1 MMGRFDMA
9 RDVARPRGDWRAGLA
24 GAGAALS
31 ARIAGLRLASASA
44 TGIRQLHMMVAL
56 IAPLLMLLTVAF
68 MAQQQ
73 NADAL
78 EREQARAV
86 TLQRYLLADAA
97 LVGFDNARWNDAYR
111 EAVLDLDRDW
121 MDGNWGPDAF
131 GTIDYHDAFL
141 IDAAGATLY
150 ASVLG
155 ERSTQR
161 AGAMLGASLA
171 TLIDEAQRAGADG
184 RASGFIPY
192 LGGVGVA
199 SLNRVR
205 PVDAGLVRPGAP
217 DRYLVTVKRFD
228 AATLREL
235 QLPSGF
241 ARLQV
246 TRTRVGETT
255 VPFADIEGRPF
266 AFLSWAS
273 RSPGFTSAMAV
284 MPVALLLFVLLAYA
298 GLVGAR
304 TAKRWAEQV
313 LANEASAR
321 QLAELDPLTELPNRR
336 SFVERLQADLAAE
349 REVAI
354 VYIDLDGFKS
364 INDAFGHLTGDM
376 LLIAAAERIA
386 LAAANDTGSRMARL
400 GGDEFAIALT
410 GADAEL
416 RGQRVAL
423 GILNAFAHPI
433 QHAAR
438 QVYLGASIGLAS
450 SAAGLGAVELI
461 RHADVAMYAAKAA
474 GKRQWRAYDAAMDAG
489 RDTRQQL
496 AVELRIAL
504 QEDAIDVCYQP
515 IVDAASERIVACEAL
530 ARWTSPTRGLVDTAL
545 FISVA
550 EEAGL
555 ISELTRQV
563 LRKAARAAA
572 KWDICVAV
580 NLSAAE
586 AWDARFSDALLR
598 ILAEAGLPPG
608 RLELEITEGY
618 LLREADTAREVMSEL
633 RALGVQVA
641 LDDFGTGFAS
651 LTYLRK
657 LPLDRL
663 KLTREF
669 LAEIVGERRS
679 QPLAAAIVQLG
690 DALGL
695 PVTAEG
701 VETREQAELLR
712 DAGCTRLQGW
722 LYGKPMSAA
731 HLTRRLKQ
739 REMAA

>member
-1 MMGRFDMA
+1 MA
-9 RDVARPRGDWRAGLA
+9 RGEARQRGEWRVGLA
-24 GAGAALS
+24 GAAAALFRRT
-31 ARIAGLRLASASA
+31 AALRLASASA

-56 IAPLLMLLTVAF
+56 IAPLLMLLTIAF

-78 EREQARAV
+78 HREQARAV
-86 TLQRYLLADAA
+86 TLQRYLLTEAS
-97 LVGFDNARWNDAYR
+97 LLGLDNARWNDAYR
-111 EAVLDLDRDW
+111 AAVLDIDRGW
-121 MDGNWGPDAF
+121 MDENWGPDAF
-131 GTIDYHDAFL
+131 GTMDYHDVFL
-141 IDAAGATLY
+141 VDDAGRTLY
-150 ASVLG
+150 ASILG
-155 ERSTQR
+155 KRSARPAQNL
-161 AGAMLGASLA
+161 LGASLP
-171 TLIDEAQRAGADG
+171 TLLDRARRHGADG
-184 RASGFIPY
+184 RATGFVPY
-192 LGGVGVA
+192 LDGVAVA
-199 SLNRVR
+199 SLSRIR
-205 PVDAGLVRPGAP
+205 PVDAALAERGAP
-217 DRYLVTVKRFD
+217 VRHLVMVKRFD

-241 ARLQV
+241 VRLSV
-246 TRTRVGETT
+246 TRAPIGDTA
-255 VPFADIEGRPF
+255 VPFAGLEGQPV
-266 AFLSWAS
+266 AWLTWAS
-273 RSPGFTSAMAV
+273 RTPGYSSALAV
-284 MPVALLLFVLLAYA
+284 MPVALLLFALLAYA

-313 LANEASAR
+313 LANEAAAR
-321 QLAELDPLTELPNRR
+321 RLAELDPLTELPNRR
-336 SFVERLQADLAAE
+336 AFIERLQADLAAE

-354 VYIDLDGFKS
+354 VYVDLDGFKA

-386 LAAANDTGSRMARL
+386 LAAANDTASRMARL
-400 GGDEFAIALT
+400 GGDEFAIALV
-410 GADAEL
+410 GADADL

-423 GILNAFAHPI
+423 GILSGFAHPI
-433 QHAAR
+433 QHAGR
-438 QVYLGASIGLAS
+438 QVYLGASVGLAS
-450 SAAGLGAVELI
+450 SAPGLGALELV
-461 RHADVAMYAAKAA
+461 RHADVAMYAAKA
-474 GKRQWRAYDAAMDAG
+474 GGRRQWRAYDAVMDAG
-489 RDTRQQL
+489 RDVRQQL
-496 AVELRIAL
+496 AIELRLAL
-504 QEDAIDVCYQP
+504 QEDSIDVCYQP
-515 IVDAASERIVACEAL
+515 IVEARSERIVACEAL
-530 ARWTSPTRGLVDTAL
+530 ARWTSPTRGVIDPAL

-563 LRKAARAAA
+563 MRKAARAGAR
-572 KWDICVAV
+572 WDIAVAV

-586 AWDARFSDALLR
+586 AWDARFADSLLA
-598 ILAEAGLPPG
+598 ILAEAGLPPE

-618 LLREADTAREVMSEL
+618 LLREADTAREVLSEL

-669 LAEIVGERRS
+669 LAEIVGEGRS
-679 QPLAAAIVQLG
+679 RPLAAAIVQLG

-701 VETREQAELLR
+701 VETRDQAALLR

-739 REMAA
+739 REAA

>member
-1 MMGRFDMA
+1 MA
-9 RDVARPRGDWRAGLA
+9 RDKARQRTTWRAGIA
-24 GAGAALS
+24 GAVASLS
-31 ARIAGLRLASASA
+31 ARSSALRLASASA

-56 IAPLLMLLTVAF
+56 IAPLLMLLTIAF

-78 EREQARAV
+78 QREKARAA
-86 TLQRYLLADAA
+86 TLQHYALGEAA
-97 LVGFDNARWNDAYR
+97 LLGLDNAAWNNAYR
-111 EAVLDLDRDW
+111 KAVLDLDLRW
-121 MDGNWGPDAF
+121 MDENWGPDAY

-141 IDAAGATLY
+141 VDAAGDTLY
-150 ASVLG
+150 ASIMGARVDRSARGLLG
-155 ERSTQR
+155 SDLHTLMSR
-161 AGAMLGASLA
+161 AR
-171 TLIDEAQRAGADG
+171 RAGADG
-184 RASGFIPY
+184 RATAFTPY
-192 LGGVGVA
+192 DGGVGVT
-199 SLNRVR
+199 SVTRVR
-205 PVDAGLVRPGAP
+205 PVDVQLVQPGAP
-217 DRYLVTVKRFD
+217 ERFLVTVKRFD
-228 AATLREL
+228 QAALEQL
-235 QLPSGF
+235 ALPSGF
-241 ARLQV
+241 DGLAVSREA
-246 TRTRVGETT
+246 VGDTA
-255 VPFADIEGRPF
+255 VPFNGLDGRSF
-266 AFLSWAS
+266 AWLTWKS
-273 RSPGFTSAMAV
+273 RTPGYTSALAV

-313 LANEASAR
+313 IANEASAR
-321 QLAELDPLTELPNRR
+321 RLAELDPLTELPNRR
-336 SFVERLQADLAAE
+336 AFVERLQSDLALG
-349 REVAI
+349 REASI

-364 INDAFGHLTGDM
+364 INDAFGHLAGDA
-376 LLIAAAERIA
+376 LLIGAAERIA
-386 LAAANDTGSRMARL
+386 LAAAADVGGRLARL
-400 GGDEFAIALT
+400 GGDEFAVALV
-410 GADAEL
+410 GPDAAP
-416 RGQRVAL
+416 RAQRVAI

-433 QHAAR
+433 EHAGR
-438 QVYLGASIGLAS
+438 QVYLGASIGLAR
-450 SAAGLGAVELI
+450 AAEGANAVELI

-474 GKRQWRAYDAAMDAG
+474 GKRQWRAYEPSMDAG

-496 AVELRIAL
+496 AVELRAAL
-504 QEDAIDVCYQP
+504 QDGAIDVCFQP
-515 IVDAASERIVACEAL
+515 IVDARSERIVGAEAL
-530 ARWTSPTRGLVDTAL
+530 ARWTTPARGAVDPSL

-572 KWDICVAV
+572 KWDICISV

-586 AWDARFSDALLR
+586 AWDARFSDTLLG
-598 ILAEAGLPPG
+598 ILADAGLPPS

-618 LLREADTAREVMSEL
+618 LLREADVAREVLGEL
-633 RALGVQVA
+633 RALGVSAA

-669 LAEIVGERRS
+669 LGEIVGEGGEA
-679 QPLAAAIVQLG
+679 PLAAAIVQLG

-712 DAGCTRLQGW
+712 AAGCTRLQGW

-739 REMAA
+739 AATV

>member
-1 MMGRFDMA
+1 MA
-9 RDVARPRGDWRAGLA
+9 HGVARQRGEWRAGLA
-24 GAGAALS
+24 GAVAALFRRT
-31 ARIAGLRLASASA
+31 ADLRLASASV

-56 IAPLLMLLTVAF
+56 IAPLLMLLTIAF

-73 NADAL
+73 NTDAL
-78 EREQARAV
+78 HREQGRAV
-86 TLQRYLLADAA
+86 ALQRHVLGEAA
-97 LVGFDNARWNDAYR
+97 RLGLDNARWNDAYR
-111 EAVLDLDRDW
+111 AAVLGLDPVW
-121 MDGNWGPDAF
+121 MDENWGPDAF
-131 GTIDYHDAFL
+131 GTMDYHDAFL
-141 IDAAGATLY
+141 VDAAGATLY
-150 ASVLG
+150 ASMLG
-155 ERSTQR
+155 ERSRQSAAALLEANLPTLLDR
-161 AGAMLGASLA
+161 AGHG
-171 TLIDEAQRAGADG
+171 DG
-184 RASGFIPY
+184 VGHASGYVPY
-192 LGGVGVA
+192 LGGVAVV
-199 SLNRVR
+199 SVNRVR
-205 PVDAGLVRPGAP
+205 PVDAALVEPRAP
-217 DRYLVTVKRFD
+217 ARYLVMVKRLD
-228 AATLREL
+228 TAALRKL

-241 ARLQV
+241 VRL
-246 TRTRVGETT
+246 TALRSPVGETA
-255 VPFADIEGRPF
+255 VPILGIEGQPVGW
-266 AFLSWAS
+266 LSWAS
-273 RSPGFTSAMAV
+273 RTPGHSSALAV
-284 MPVALLLFVLLAYA
+284 MPVALLLFALLAYA

-304 TAKRWAEQV
+304 TARRWAEQV

-321 QLAELDPLTELPNRR
+321 RLADLDPLTELPNRR
-336 SFVERLQADLAAE
+336 SFIERLHVDLETE
-349 REVAI
+349 RPVAI
-354 VYIDLDGFKS
+354 VYIDLDGFKA

-386 LAAANDTGSRMARL
+386 LAAANDTASRMARL
-400 GGDEFAIALT
+400 GGDEFAIALI
-410 GADAEL
+410 GPDAEL

-423 GILNAFAHPI
+423 GILSSFAHPI
-433 QHAAR
+433 QHAGR
-438 QVYLGASIGLAS
+438 QVYLGASIGVAS
-450 SAAGLGAVELI
+450 SEAGLGALELV

-474 GKRQWRAYDAAMDAG
+474 GRRQWRAYDPVMDAG
-489 RDTRQQL
+489 RDVRQQL
-496 AVELRIAL
+496 AVELRTAL
-504 QEDAIDVCYQP
+504 HTDAIDVCYQP
-515 IVDAASERIVACEAL
+515 IVEAGSERIVACEAL
-530 ARWTSPTRGLVDTAL
+530 ARWTSPTRGSIDPAL

-563 LRKAARAAA
+563 LRKAARAGA
-572 KWDICVAV
+572 KWDIGVAV

-586 AWDARFSDALLR
+586 AWDARFADSLLG
-598 ILAEAGLPPG
+598 ILADAGLPPT

-618 LLREADTAREVMSEL
+618 LLREADTAREVLSEL

-669 LAEIVGERRS
+669 LAEIVGEGRS
-679 QPLAAAIVQLG
+679 RPLAAAIVQLG

-701 VETREQAELLR
+701 VETREQAALLR

-739 REMAA
+739 REAA

>member
-1 MMGRFDMA
+1 MA
-9 RDVARPRGDWRAGLA
+9 REMARPRSDWRAGLA
-24 GAGAALS
+24 GAVAAMS
-31 ARIAGLRLASASA
+31 TRTAGLRLASASA

-56 IAPLLMLLTVAF
+56 IAPILMLLTVAF

-78 EREQARAV
+78 QREQARAV
-86 TLQRYLLADAA
+86 TLQRYALGQASLL
-97 LVGFDNARWNDAYR
+97 GYDNARWNDAYR
-111 EAVLDLDRDW
+111 RAGLTLDREWIDES
-121 MDGNWGPDAF
+121 WGPDAF
-131 GTIDYHDAFL
+131 GTMDYHDVF
-141 IDAAGATLY
+141 IVGADGTTDY

-155 ERSTQR
+155 ARSSRTAR
-161 AGAMLGASLA
+161 AMLGDGLGPLLDQARRPA
-171 TLIDEAQRAGADG
+171 G
-184 RASGFIPY
+184 RATGFTAY
-192 LGGVGVA
+192 LGGVALA
-199 SLNRVR
+199 SVNRIR
-205 PVDAGLVRPGAP
+205 PVDARLIDP
-217 DRYLVTVKRFD
+217 DASERYLVTVKRFD
-228 AATLREL
+228 EAALREL

-241 ARLQV
+241 ARLTV
-246 TRTRVGETT
+246 SRSRIGDTA
-255 VPFADIEGRPF
+255 VPFVDIQGRPF
-266 AFLSWAS
+266 AWLSWAS
-273 RSPGFTSAMAV
+273 RTPGYTSALAV
-284 MPVALLLFVLLAYA
+284 MPLALLLFVLLAYA

-313 LANEASAR
+313 LANEAAAR

-349 REVAI
+349 REVAV
-354 VYIDLDGFKS
+354 VYVDLDGFKA

-416 RGQRVAL
+416 RAQRVAL

-438 QVYLGASIGLAS
+438 QVYLGASIGVAS
-450 SAAGLGAVELI
+450 SEAGLGAIELI

-489 RDTRQQL
+489 RDIRQQL

-515 IVDAASERIVACEAL
+515 IVDAVSERIVACEAL
-530 ARWTSPTRGLVDTAL
+530 ARWTSPTRGLVDTGL

-572 KWDICVAV
+572 RWDIGVAV

-598 ILAEAGLPPG
+598 ILADAGLPPG

-669 LAEIVGERRS
+669 LSEIVGERRS

-701 VETREQAELLR
+701 VETRAQAELLR

-739 REMAA
+739 RQMAA

>member
-1 MMGRFDMA
+1 MA
-9 RDVARPRGDWRAGLA
+9 REMARPRAKWRAGLA
-24 GAGAALS
+24 GVTAALF
-31 ARIAGLRLASASA
+31 RRVAGLRLASASV

-56 IAPLLMLLTVAF
+56 IAPLLMLLTIAF

-78 EREQARAV
+78 HREQARAV
-86 TLQRYLLADAA
+86 TLQRYLLQETA
-97 LVGFDNARWNDAYR
+97 LLGFDNARWNDAYR
-111 EAVLDLDRDW
+111 SAVLDLDRVW
-121 MDGNWGPDAF
+121 MDENWGPDAF
-131 GTIDYHDAFL
+131 GTMDYHDAFL
-141 IDAAGATLY
+141 VDAAGATLY
-150 ASVLG
+150 ASILG
-155 ERSTQR
+155 ERSTR
-161 AGAMLGASLA
+161 SAEALLGARLA
-171 TLIDEAQRAGADG
+171 ALLDRARVAGADG
-184 RASGFIPY
+184 RASAFVPY
-192 LGGVGVA
+192 LGGVAVA
-199 SLNRVR
+199 SLSRVR
-205 PVDAGLVRPGAP
+205 PVDPALAAANAP
-217 DRYLVTVKRFD
+217 ARYLVMIKRFD
-228 AATLREL
+228 AAALREL

-241 ARLQV
+241 IGLTVARSQIAD
-246 TRTRVGETT
+246 TA
-255 VPFADIEGRPF
+255 VPFIGIDGRPF
-266 AFLSWAS
+266 AWLTWGS
-273 RSPGFTSAMAV
+273 RTPGYSSALAV
-284 MPVALLLFVLLAYA
+284 MPIALLLFALLAYA

-313 LANEASAR
+313 LANEAAAR
-321 QLAELDPLTELPNRR
+321 RLAELDPLTMLPNRR
-336 SFVERLQADLAAE
+336 AFIERLHADLAAE
-349 REVAI
+349 RAVAI
-354 VYIDLDGFKS
+354 VYIDLDGFKA

-386 LAAANDTGSRMARL
+386 LAAANDTASRMARL
-400 GGDEFAIALT
+400 GGDEFAIALI

-423 GILNAFAHPI
+423 GILSGFAHPI
-433 QHAAR
+433 QHAGR
-438 QVYLGASIGLAS
+438 QVYLGASIGVAS
-450 SAAGLGAVELI
+450 SAPGVGALELV

-474 GKRQWRAYDAAMDAG
+474 GRRQWRAYDATMDAG
-489 RDTRQQL
+489 RDVRQQL
-496 AVELRIAL
+496 AVELRTAL
-504 QEDAIDVCYQP
+504 HDDSIDVCYQP
-515 IVDAASERIVACEAL
+515 IVDAGSERIVACEAL
-530 ARWTSPTRGLVDTAL
+530 ARWSSPTRGAIDPGL

-572 KWDICVAV
+572 RWDIGVAV

-586 AWDARFSDALLR
+586 AWDARFADSLLR
-598 ILAEAGLPPG
+598 ILADAGLPPG

-618 LLREADTAREVMSEL
+618 LLREADTAREVLSEL

-669 LAEIVGERRS
+669 LAEIVGEGRS
-679 QPLAAAIVQLG
+679 RPLAAAIVQLG

-701 VETREQAELLR
+701 VETREQAALLR
-712 DAGCTRLQGW
+712 EAGCTRLQGW

-739 REMAA
+739 REAA